1 MKKFILFILFFVTTA
16 CSYVD
21 STKIAPGYT
30 QAFLA
35 IKNVIKG
42 YENTEITPEL
52 IELVLSINKQDM
64 FLYEEM
70 EKRLIHKIKA
80 KI

>member
-1 MKKFILFILFFVTTA
+1 M
-16 CSYVD
+16 
-21 STKIAPGYT
+21 
-30 QAFLA
+30 
-35 IKNVIKG
+35 
-42 YENTEITPEL
+42 EITPEL

-80 KI
+80 KIQKDHVPKYIFSIVEAICSGRSPKDSNMFSCET